1 MSGGCVGARR
11 QLASMTPFPT
21 PATQLRAP
29 CRQFASLQFWTMM
42 AFSRSYLP
50 IKPGSLLRAFARWKS
65 ASRRL
70 RQEPALRAELFSAD
84 QMELHGVRLAGQ
96 HRLVAGTGTGAG
108 LDHLLP
114 RLTNNEATLL
124 SAYERLTKATLNS
137 YRVTP
142 AAEWLLDNYY
152 LIAEQIRIARHHLPK
167 GIAANYRV
175 SPMVRPTSCRAC
187 MALRWRQSRT
197 VTAASMSKA

>member
-1 MSGGCVGARR
+1 MFSGRR
-11 QLASMTPFPT
+11 GTPAIGRRSFHQVQTLASTLTCDARGMRWRLPLASPNPFPT
-21 PATQLRAP
+21 PATQFRAP
-29 CRQFASLQFWTMM
+29 CRQFSSLQFWTMM
-42 AFSRSYLP
+42 AISRSYLP
-50 IKPGSLLRAFARWKS
+50 PKLDSFLGALARWKS

-70 RQEPALRAELFSAD
+70 PQEPALRAELFSAD
-84 QMELHGVRLAGQ
+84 QMELHGVRLAGR

-152 LIAEQIRIARHHLPK
+152 LIAEQIRIA
-167 GIAANYRV
+167 
-175 SPMVRPTSCRAC
+175 
-187 MALRWRQSRT
+187 
-197 VTAASMSKA
+197 